1 MRIRATALALT
12 AVLVLGLAACS
23 SSSKSSSKSSNNNS
37 TNGLHVETP
46 EGQVS
51 LSLNGQLPPNWPSS
65 FPVPNSAKVAGS
77 GSLVKG
83 GSGEMIAV
91 YTTSES
97 PSDTY
102 NFYKSN
108 SSLTIT
114 STKSAGGNNAFLGSV
129 KLGGTYAGGSVTVA
143 ALAGSTY
150 IVIVL
155 KPASTTTTTG
165 ATTSST

>member
-1 MRIRATALALT
+1 MRIRAAVLALT

-23 SSSKSSSKSSNNNS
+23 SSSKSSSKNSNNS

-46 EGQVS
+46 SGQVS

-65 FPVPNSAKVAGS
+65 FPVPNGAKVAGS
-77 GSLVKG
+77 GSLVN
-83 GSGEMIAV
+83 GEAGAMVAV

-114 STKSAGGNNAFLGSV
+114 SSKSAGGNNAFLGSV
-129 KLGGTYAGGSVTVA
+129 KLGGQYPGSSVTVA
-143 ALAGSTY
+143 ALSGSTY

-155 KPASTTTTTG
+155 KPASTTTTT
-165 ATTSST
+165 ASTTTST